1 VTATIKKTDLVFCSC
16 GCEQVKPEAEMVYDD
31 NDDPY
36 ISYEHMAEAQ
46 VETMV
51 ARWDME
57 DFVIFG
63 ENAND

>member
-1 VTATIKKTDLVFCSC
+1 MIATIKKTDLTLCAC
-16 GCEQVKPEAEMVYDD
+16 GCDESLPEAQMVYDD

-36 ISYEHMAEAQ
+36 ISYEHMSDAIQNA
-46 VETMV
+46 MI

-63 ENAND
+63 DNAND

>member
-1 VTATIKKTDLVFCSC
+1 MPTTTKTDLVFCSC
-16 GCEQVKPEAEMVYDD
+16 GCEQVLPEAKMVYDD

-36 ISYEHMAEAQ
+36 ISYEHMADAIQ
-46 VETMV
+46 NAMI

-57 DFVIFG
+57 DFIIFG